1 MKKQTGIWLD
11 SSKAIVVTLSG
22 TEENVKEIQSDI
34 ENRIHHDSEGD
45 QGTFMG
51 QHHLSQERKFDER
64 KRHQIENYVKR
75 IIESIRNDDE
85 LCVFGPSEIKLRL
98 KSMIEEDKQISTRLK
113 SVETS
118 DKMTL
123 NQVIAKV
130 KDFYKN

>member
-34 ENRIHHDSEGD
+34 ENRIHHESEGD

-85 LCVFGPSEIKLRL
+85 LYVFGPSEIKLRL

>member
-64 KRHQIENYVKR
+64 KRHQIENYVNR

-85 LCVFGPSEIKLRL
+85 LYVFGPSEIKLRL

>member
-85 LCVFGPSEIKLRL
+85 LYVFGPSEIKLRL

>member
-85 LCVFGPSEIKLRL
+85 LYVFGPSEIKLRL

-113 SVETS
+113 SVET
-118 DKMTL
+118 
-123 NQVIAKV
+123 
-130 KDFYKN
+130 